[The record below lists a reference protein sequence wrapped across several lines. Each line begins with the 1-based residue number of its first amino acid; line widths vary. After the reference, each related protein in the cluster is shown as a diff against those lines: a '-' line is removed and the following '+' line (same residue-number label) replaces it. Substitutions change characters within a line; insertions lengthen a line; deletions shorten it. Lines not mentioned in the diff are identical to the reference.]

1 MRHNLK
7 RRKGRRLK
15 RHEHLVTLAT
25 MPSGPNATIPSATS
39 PAPPKVPALD
49 NTFGAIQLGTFVG
62 LIVYGITLHQY
73 YRYVRSYPGDSRVL
87 KGLVLVIVLLETWT
101 TVLSMHTCYY
111 YLTTNYFHPEALEN
125 GVWSLNLLPVSSA
138 VVMLAAQSFFAR
150 RVWILGRGFRPLVV
164 VVSVLCVA
172 EFAFFAAAST
182 EAFTQYSFAK
192 FSHYTWLVSTGFT
205 LAMAADWVL
214 MFVLI
219 YILHS
224 NRTGFQST
232 DSMID
237 LMILYTVNTGVLT
250 GIVDLLSVIFAFYA
264 PQHLIYIALGIVGK
278 KLYATTLLAALNSR
292 NSLKTHGQKKSPYGY
307 SMSREPVSTRNGHRI
322 GSTSSDEASPA
333 VFQLQVVGSGGRP
346 SAGSAPDYKAK
357 EDNLHDVV

>member
-1 MRHNLK
+1 
-7 RRKGRRLK
+7 
-15 RHEHLVTLAT
+15 
-25 MPSGPNATIPSATS
+25 MPSVANDTIPSATS

-73 YRYVRSYPGDSRVL
+73 YRYIRSYPGDSRVL
-87 KGLVLVIVLLETWT
+87 KCLVFVVVDMDNSVEHAYMVRI
-101 TVLSMHTCYY
+101 HTYRFEIQTRAHVSTSYY
-111 YLTTNYFHPEALEN
+111 YLTTNYFHPEVLEN

-150 RVWILGRGFRPLVV
+150 RVWILGRGFRPLVI
-164 VVSVLCVA
+164 VVSMLCVA
-172 EFAFFAAAST
+172 EFAAST

-264 PQHLIYIALGIVGK
+264 PRHLIYIALGIVGK

-292 NSLKTHGQKKSPYGY
+292 NSLKTHGHQKSPYGN
-307 SMSREPVSTRNGHRI
+307 SISREPVSTRNGHRFE
-322 GSTSSDEASPA
+322 STHVSSS
-333 VFQLQVVGSGGRP
+333 
-346 SAGSAPDYKAK
+346 
-357 EDNLHDVV
+357 

>member
-1 MRHNLK
+1 
-7 RRKGRRLK
+7 
-15 RHEHLVTLAT
+15 
-25 MPSGPNATIPSATS
+25 MPSVANDTIPSATS

-73 YRYVRSYPGDSRVL
+73 YRYIRSYPGDSRVL
-87 KGLVLVIVLLETWT
+87 KCLVFVVVLLETWT

-111 YLTTNYFHPEALEN
+111 YLTTNYFHPEVLEN

-150 RVWILGRGFRPLVV
+150 RVWILGRGFRPLVI
-164 VVSVLCVA
+164 VVSMLCVA
-172 EFAFFAAAST
+172 EFAAST

-264 PQHLIYIALGIVGK
+264 PRHLIYIALGIVGK

-292 NSLKTHGQKKSPYGY
+292 NSLKTHGHQKSPYGN
-307 SMSREPVSTRNGHRI
+307 SISREPVSTRNGHRFE
-322 GSTSSDEASPA
+322 STHSDETSPA
-333 VFQLQVVGSGGRP
+333 VFQLKVVGAGGRP
-346 SAGSAPDYKAK
+346 SAGSAPDYMGKGDDIH
-357 EDNLHDVV
+357 EIV